1 MSKYFKTAII
11 AVALGLNLAVPVAAE
26 TVCIDVD
33 GPLAPFKFGSPGA
46 SFHTLNERQK
56 WAFVATLASKINPRQ
71 TDRATSFSVL
81 LKPDGT
87 ASIGSYKDLHLDANP
102 DVELLAKW
110 TDVALG
116 ETFERTIPESAFAID
131 GKIQWQNP
139 QLDESALGNGAME
152 LLQRKTGPLETGPL
166 ETGQ

>member
-11 AVALGLNLAVPVAAE
+11 AAALGLLQAGPIAAE

-56 WAFVATLASKINPRQ
+56 WAFVATLASKISPLQ

-87 ASIGSYKDLHLDANP
+87 ASIGSYKDLHLDTNP
-102 DVELLAKW
+102 DVELLTKW

-131 GKIQWQNP
+131 GKIHWQNP
-139 QLDESALGNGAME
+139 QLDEGALGNGLMI
-152 LLQRKTGPLETGPL
+152 LQHRETGPR
-166 ETGQ
+166 EAGQ